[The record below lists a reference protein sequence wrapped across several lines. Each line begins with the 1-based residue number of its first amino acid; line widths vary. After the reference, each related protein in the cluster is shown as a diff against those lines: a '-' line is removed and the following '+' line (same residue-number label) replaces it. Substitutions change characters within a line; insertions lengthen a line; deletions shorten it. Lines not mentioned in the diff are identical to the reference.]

1 MAEISYRDSVT
12 RFSFQ
17 PPFFYIL
24 CSIWPRMNRLK
35 QFRGLFIVMKIFDA
49 KVKRTRWRCS
59 RWSARTSWQLTTR
72 TRCWHSQWV
81 HAHRVS
87 VHSCWQYADTEY
99 SYSQKLQSMTLPTQ
113 MYDTYFVNIFGKIL
127 KVLNCFIVCSY
138 RAQAEL
144 FVPSLWWHC
153 PFKFCL

>member
-24 CSIWPRMNRLK
+24 YSIWPRMNRLK
-35 QFRGLFIVMKIFDA
+35 QFRELFIVMKIFDA

-59 RWSARTSWQLTTR
+59 RWSTRTSWQLTTR

-87 VHSCWQYADTEY
+87 VVVDSMLTPSTHIVNNF
-99 SYSQKLQSMTLPTQ
+99 SQWLCLLKCTTHILWISSGKLWK
-113 MYDTYFVNIFGKIL
+113 FWNIK
-127 KVLNCFIVCSY
+127 
-138 RAQAEL
+138 
-144 FVPSLWWHC
+144 
-153 PFKFCL
+153 FKKNNIC